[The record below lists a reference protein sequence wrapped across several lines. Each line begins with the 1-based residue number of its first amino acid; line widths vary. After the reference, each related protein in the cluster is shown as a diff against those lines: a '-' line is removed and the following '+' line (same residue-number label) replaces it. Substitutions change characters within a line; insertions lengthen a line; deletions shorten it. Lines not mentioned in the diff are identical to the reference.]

1 MALDPIPDE
10 LKDLKKSESVL
21 IIIKLKWNL
30 IKGSCIC
37 QIGLPSH
44 IPSAYLKSDKK
55 FQEDISITK
64 DISSEDMLRI
74 CDINNDIQGENDS
87 VTEKIIYDGG

>member
-10 LKDLKKSESVL
+10 LKDLQKSESVL

-55 FQEDISITK
+55 F
-64 DISSEDMLRI
+64 
-74 CDINNDIQGENDS
+74 
-87 VTEKIIYDGG
+87 